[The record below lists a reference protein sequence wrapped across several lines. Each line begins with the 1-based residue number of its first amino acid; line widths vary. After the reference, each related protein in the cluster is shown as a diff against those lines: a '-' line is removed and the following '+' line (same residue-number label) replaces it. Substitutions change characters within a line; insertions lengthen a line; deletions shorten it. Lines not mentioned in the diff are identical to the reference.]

1 MVQKRVLIIDDVAI
15 IRAYVKAALKDDT
28 LDVVEAASGQQA
40 LDALAIAP
48 VDLILCDVNMPGM
61 NGHDFVVRL
70 RKQGNRTPLIML
82 TAEGDRDIIGKLIQL
97 GIQGYILKPFK
108 PAVLLARVR
117 EQLFGADER
126 SARDP
131 PPQTPPTARGD

>member
-1 MVQKRVLIIDDVAI
+1 MQQKRVLIIDDVAI
-15 IRAYVKAALKDDT
+15 IRAYVKAALKDET
-28 LDVVEAASGQQA
+28 LLVVEAGSGQQA
-40 LDALAIAP
+40 LDTLAIAP

-108 PAVLLARVR
+108 PAVLLARVV
-117 EQLFGADER
+117 EQLFGPDAR
-126 SARDP
+126 SAGEP
-131 PPQTPPTARGD
+131 APESPQTARGD